1 MARHGISKALSHTVV
16 ACIILCSG
24 NAAWGWGGPAMKAI
38 FTVPDQNGK
47 SRVLELT
54 GRNAW
59 ALSKLV
65 EAGKSGCTPI
75 TTPGP
80 RWSGYVHNLRHEY
93 GLDIQT
99 VYETHRGPFPGSH
112 ARYVLHS
119 SVSVVS
125 IEFEAA

>member
-1 MARHGISKALSHTVV
+1 
-16 ACIILCSG
+16 
-24 NAAWGWGGPAMKAI
+24 MKAT
-38 FTVPDQNGK
+38 FTVLDQNNQC
-47 SRVLELT
+47 RELT
-54 GRNAW
+54 LVGRNAW

-65 EAGKSGCTPI
+65 GAGKSGCTPI

-80 RWSGYVHNLRHEY
+80 RWSGYVHNLRHDY
-93 GLDIQT
+93 GLNIET
-99 VYETHRGPFPGSH
+99 VYEAHRGPFPGSH